1 LKLIVE
7 EFSSSTIMILPR
19 EQAID
24 LLHRYIQNDRMR
36 NHCLAAEAVMRSLA
50 RRLGRNEEMW
60 AQAGL
65 LHDLDVEVTD
75 ADPKVHGLETARIL
89 GKLDL
94 AEEMIEA
101 IRLHNEKATGVPRSK
116 EFHHAVAAG
125 ETITGLIIATT
136 LVYPDKKLA
145 SVEPKSITKRMNE
158 KAFAAS
164 VSREKILECEL
175 IGIPLPEFAA
185 LSLEAMQG
193 ISDQLGL

>member
-1 LKLIVE
+1 
-7 EFSSSTIMILPR
+7 MILAR
-19 EQAID
+19 EKALE
-24 LLHRYIQNDRMR
+24 LLHQFIQNDRMR

-50 RRLGRNEEMW
+50 GRLGRNEEMW

-65 LHDLDVEVTD
+65 LHDLDVEVTN
-75 ADPKVHGLETARIL
+75 ADPSIHGLETARIL
-89 GKLDL
+89 GELGLD
-94 AEEMIEA
+94 EEMIDA
-101 IRLHNEKATGVPRSK
+101 IKLHNEKATGIARSK
-116 EFHHAVAAG
+116 EFHHALAAG
-125 ETITGLIIATT
+125 ETITGLIIATA

-145 SVEPKSITKRMNE
+145 SVKPKSITKRMNE

-164 VSREKILECEL
+164 VSRDKIMECEM